1 MELRPRHLIGE
12 LDSRLDVR
20 LAGAPQS
27 GLQEFG
33 QGVVQVLQRPQ
44 LVLQEAPLAI
54 GRLAILDGRYQLRP
68 AVVAVFAGNDV
79 LRFLKG
85 EFRLDLLLRGV
96 DETGMVLPD
105 ARQDVGCGGIGL

>member
-1 MELRPRHLIGE
+1 MNSH
-12 LDSRLDVR
+12 LDVH

-33 QGVVQVLQRPQ
+33 QGVVQVLQPRSSSFKKRPSRS
-44 LVLQEAPLAI
+44 AP
-54 GRLAILDGRYQLRP
+54 RDPRRPYQLRP